1 MASALMLG
9 FGFFHVSCLV
19 RSAVGIFSHL
29 GPASRPGL
37 ESLLLRTCP
46 LCSSWKNLI
55 AGDENFIDYLR
66 NHVAVHNPQ
75 LKLALAWECWN
86 AHAADPRGDQ
96 RRLYAG
102 DALARALSDNGLV
115 RDASILYEAINSRP
129 ACDATIEIE
138 RETRSPRDAIEPAQ
152 NDAPPAHLRR
162 APPPPS
168 VGMVLRDKAT
178 GLLLK

>member
-1 MASALMLG
+1 MAYPG

-29 GPASRPGL
+29 APVW

-46 LCSSWKNLI
+46 ICSSWKNVI
-55 AGDENFIDYLR
+55 AGDEKVSDYLR
-66 NHVAVHNPQ
+66 DDDFAVHNPQ
-75 LKLALAWECWN
+75 LRLALAWECWK
-86 AHAADPRGDQ
+86 AHAADPQ
-96 RRLYAG
+96 YNVRRLAAG
-102 DALARALSDNGLV
+102 DALASELSNNGLV
-115 RDASILYEAINSRP
+115 HDASILYEAIDARP

-138 RETRSPRDAIEPAQ
+138 KETRSPGDAIEPAQ